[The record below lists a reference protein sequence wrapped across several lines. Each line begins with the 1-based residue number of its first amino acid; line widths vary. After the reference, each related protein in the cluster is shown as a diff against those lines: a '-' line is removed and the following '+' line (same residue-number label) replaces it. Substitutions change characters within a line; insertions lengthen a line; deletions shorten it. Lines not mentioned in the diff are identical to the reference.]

1 MSDSEL
7 LPLEGSNS
15 LSVIYLVFFGFS
27 VKDGQFMV
35 KNKKRNEVAN
45 IQAVFPGAQVCVKYN
60 QHVVP
65 FADSPP
71 L

>member
-1 MSDSEL
+1 MAR
-7 LPLEGSNS
+7 
-15 LSVIYLVFFGFS
+15 
-27 VKDGQFMV
+27 DGQFV
-35 KNKKRNEVAN
+35 EKNKKNEVAN
-45 IQAVFPGAQVCVKYN
+45 MQAVFPGAKVCVKNN

>member
-1 MSDSEL
+1 MVFDVSWL
-7 LPLEGSNS
+7 LGERWPVRG
-15 LSVIYLVFFGFS
+15 
-27 VKDGQFMV
+27 K
-35 KNKKRNEVAN
+35 KKKRNEVAN
-45 IQAVFPGAQVCVKYN
+45 MQAVFPGAQVCVKYN